1 MEEDN
6 EKFFGHLRDH
16 QMMVNLFSLSLYV
29 WLVQLV
35 MRKMKEEQGEE
46 DNESAAVG
54 LKLWNS
60 QSHVIQVIIQLK
72 GTMSREYSRLLLKI
86 KNSSPSYTVQ

>member
-1 MEEDN
+1 MTE
-6 EKFFGHLRDH
+6 
-16 QMMVNLFSLSLYV
+16 NLVGLSLYV
-29 WLVQLV
+29 WLVQMV

-60 QSHVIQVIIQLK
+60 QSHVIQVILTLK
-72 GTMSREYSRLLLKI
+72 GTISRDYSR
-86 KNSSPSYTVQ
+86 